1 MRRASE
7 GSGKKQAAAG
17 KSKKEEPQQDLQQ
30 LYHLY
35 HTLVEACN
43 DGIVIIQDRIIKFAN
58 VKLLN
63 LCGYGEAET
72 IGRSF
77 IDFVATACRE
87 TVMERYRRLM
97 AGEEV
102 PGRYEIA
109 LLNKSGHEVTVELN
123 V

>member
-43 DGIVIIQDRIIKFAN
+43 DGIVIIQDRIITFAN

-63 LCGYGEAET
+63 LCGYGEAEA

-77 IDFVATACRE
+77 IDFVAPACRE
-87 TVMERYRRLM
+87 TVSERYRRRM
-97 AGEEV
+97 AGDEV
-102 PGRYEIA
+102 SSRYGIA
-109 LLNKSGHEVTVELN
+109 LLDKSGPKIQVELN
-123 V
+123 